1 MCQDCLPLNLHYV
14 LLPEFVQP
22 LPDHQELPAGLEVGE
37 EARDR
42 RRVGDD
48 RDTERELVEIEAAE
62 ILLGE
67 VSDSVENKIETRE
80 VSDQVVHSDDPL
92 HLSNKV
98 VDEDLDKVDD
108 NEKTQQENISC
119 YKEELVRRKIGKK
132 KN

>member
-1 MCQDCLPLNLHYV
+1 M
-14 LLPEFVQP
+14 QP

-42 RRVGDD
+42 GRVGDD
-48 RDTERELVEIEAAE
+48 RDTERELVKIEAAE

>member
-1 MCQDCLPLNLHYV
+1 M
-14 LLPEFVQP
+14 QP

-42 RRVGDD
+42 GRVGDD
-48 RDTERELVEIEAAE
+48 RDSERELVEIEAAE

-98 VDEDLDKVDD
+98 VDKNLDEVDV
-108 NEKTQQENISC
+108 NEKTKQEIIGC
-119 YKEELVRRKIGKK
+119 YKAEVA
-132 KN
+132 